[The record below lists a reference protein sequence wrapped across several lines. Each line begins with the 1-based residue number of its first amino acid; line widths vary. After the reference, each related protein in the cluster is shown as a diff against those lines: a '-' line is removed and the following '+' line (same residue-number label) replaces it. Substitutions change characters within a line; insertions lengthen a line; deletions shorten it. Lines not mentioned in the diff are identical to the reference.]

1 MRASTSTRGVRSRLS
16 TTTTVVVATTAALAA
31 VTGLGV
37 GAASASSNPSDV
49 VTVTAF
55 QETIKPWDSIAIP
68 SRSCPSGSYL
78 QTVDLSP
85 GRIVPKGV
93 QVIEPRFGL
102 EPGGAIGVTI
112 GAAKA
117 TPEMR
122 QGVMLYPLT
131 GTNAD
136 GAISSATNWDPAFRH
151 DVVIQLSCSTDINKA
166 AFAYAG

>member
-1 MRASTSTRGVRSRLS
+1 MN
-16 TTTTVVVATTAALAA
+16 TTTKALVATAAALAA
-31 VTGLGV
+31 VTGLGAT
-37 GAASASSNPSDV
+37 AASASSTASDV

-55 QETIKPWDSIAIP
+55 HETIKPWDSISIP
-68 SRSCPSGSYL
+68 SLSCPAGSYL
-78 QTVDLSP
+78 QNVDLSP

-93 QVIEPRFGL
+93 RVIEPRFGL

-117 TPEMR
+117 TPEVR
-122 QGVMLYPLT
+122 QGVWIYPLT

-136 GAISSATNWDPAFRH
+136 GAISTATNWDPASSH
-151 DVVIQLSCSTDINKA
+151 DLIVQLSCTTDITKA

>member
-1 MRASTSTRGVRSRLS
+1 MN
-16 TTTTVVVATTAALAA
+16 TTTKALVATAAALAA
-31 VTGLGV
+31 VTGLGAT
-37 GAASASSNPSDV
+37 AASASSTASDV

-55 QETIKPWDSIAIP
+55 HETIKPWDSISIP
-68 SRSCPSGSYL
+68 SLSCPAGSYL
-78 QTVDLSP
+78 QNVDLSP

-93 QVIEPRFGL
+93 RVIESRFGL

-117 TPEMR
+117 TPEVR
-122 QGVMLYPLT
+122 QGVWIYPLT

-136 GAISSATNWDPAFRH
+136 GAISTATNWDPASSH
-151 DVVIQLSCSTDINKA
+151 DLIVQLSCTTDVTKA

>member
-1 MRASTSTRGVRSRLS
+1 MN
-16 TTTTVVVATTAALAA
+16 TTTKALVATAAALAA
-31 VTGLGV
+31 VTGLGAT
-37 GAASASSNPSDV
+37 AASASSTASDV

-55 QETIKPWDSIAIP
+55 HETIKPWDSISIP
-68 SRSCPSGSYL
+68 SLSCPAGSYL
-78 QTVDLSP
+78 QNVDLSP

-93 QVIEPRFGL
+93 RVIEPRFGL

-117 TPEMR
+117 TPEVR
-122 QGVMLYPLT
+122 QGVWIYPLT

-136 GAISSATNWDPAFRH
+136 GVISTATNWDPASSH
-151 DVVIQLSCSTDINKA
+151 DLIVQLSCTTDITKA

>member
-1 MRASTSTRGVRSRLS
+1 MN
-16 TTTTVVVATTAALAA
+16 TTTKALVATAAALA
-31 VTGLGV
+31 VTGLGAT
-37 GAASASSNPSDV
+37 AASASSTPSDV

-55 QETIKPWDSIAIP
+55 HETIKPWDSISIP
-68 SRSCPSGSYL
+68 SLSCPAGSYL
-78 QTVDLSP
+78 QNVDLSP

-93 QVIEPRFGL
+93 RVIEPRFGL

-117 TPEMR
+117 TPEVR
-122 QGVMLYPLT
+122 QGVWIYPLT

-136 GAISSATNWDPAFRH
+136 GAISTATNWDPASSH
-151 DVVIQLSCSTDINKA
+151 DLIVQLSCTTDITKA